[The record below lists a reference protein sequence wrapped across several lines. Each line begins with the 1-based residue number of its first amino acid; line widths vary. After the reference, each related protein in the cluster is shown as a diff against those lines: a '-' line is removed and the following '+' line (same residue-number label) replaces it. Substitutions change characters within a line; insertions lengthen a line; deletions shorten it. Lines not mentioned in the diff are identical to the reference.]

1 MFSCEYCRFFRNNC
15 FYRTSPMSAP
25 NFYEKLKLAITD
37 LIYSSGDTL
46 ENQFICEIY
55 LVEKAKFS

>member
-1 MFSCEYCRFFRNNC
+1 
-15 FYRTSPMSAP
+15 MSAP

-46 ENQFICEIY
+46 DNQLICEIY